1 MSPMIPS
8 GKQQHSRVNI
18 DKARWL
24 GGLVN
29 TVSGTIFMAGCGAVT
44 T

>member
-1 MSPMIPS
+1 MSPMIPN
-8 GKQQHSRVNI
+8 GKQQHSSVNI

-29 TVSGTIFMAGCGAVT
+29 TAIFMAGCGAVT

>member
-1 MSPMIPS
+1 MRPTIPS

-24 GGLVN
+24 GGFVIGR
-29 TVSGTIFMAGCGAVT
+29 SGTIVMAGC
-44 T
+44 